1 MLVAGVTCNAGRAL
15 TVSVAV
21 RLVLPWPLVVLVKV
35 IVAGPDVPG
44 ARLLALAFTVKVTVV
59 GDVVT
64 VPEAAEAVSQ
74 LGTPEIEK
82 LAEPV
87 VALNWYG
94 NADGENGP
102 PWTPVAAM

>member
-1 MLVAGVTCNAGRAL
+1 MLVAGVACIAGGAL

-35 IVAGPDVPG
+35 MVAGPDVPG
-44 ARLLALAFTVKVTVV
+44 ARLFALAFTVKVTVV
-59 GDVVT
+59 AEVVA
-64 VPEAAEAVSQ
+64 VPEVADALSQ

-87 VALNWYG
+87 VVLNWYG
-94 NADGENGP
+94 NDDGENGP
-102 PWTPVAAM
+102 P